1 MKRNN
6 EWNEVHHPQKN
17 GRQHM
22 SMTKF
27 RRLQQHLRCSGGVSL
42 LFVAML
48 SITQVQAQGALP
60 ADQQGQSVTKANYQ
74 LAAKFSPERQ
84 KRMVFSTRV
93 TPHWLEKADRFW
105 YQFETSQG
113 KKWYLVDAAAATKR
127 PLFDENKVI
136 AKVSEIVQEPFTA
149 QHFPIDSVEYLENE
163 NAIRFQVQSKQ
174 EISDEDSANVKKDSV
189 GKVHTDKKVAASKD
203 KKTHKK
209 VYYFR
214 YDISQN
220 ALTELKDYKRKKQT
234 QSWANISPDGQ
245 TVVFVKHYNLYWMD
259 RANFEKALVNDK
271 DSTIVEHPLTTDGE
285 LYYTYGRN
293 SSNIGTDNVQM
304 EKDKDKRS
312 RPYLLWSADSK
323 YFAMTREDDRKVGKL
338 WVVHNIKEP
347 RPTLETY
354 AYSMPGD
361 TALSIYHLLVF
372 DMSSKTQR
380 EIDAHAYKDQTLSIQ
395 GKPYKSSDRDKPYV
409 PLIWSG
415 DDTHFYVTRQSRDM
429 KKIDVVKV
437 DIVTGQAKSIIEERM
452 NTSQEAQNVGVING
466 GKELIEWSERSGWA
480 QFYLY
485 DGDGHL
491 KNQIT
496 PGGFHC
502 NSIEKIDEAGRVLY
516 FTANAR
522 EQGENPYYMHLY
534 RINFDGSGLQLLNKG
549 DYDHDISMSDSRKF
563 FVDNYSRV
571 NTVPNTV
578 LRNNQG
584 KKIMELD
591 SADLSQLFAA
601 GYKFPQIVQLK
612 AADGI
617 TDLYGV
623 LYKPFDFDSTRK
635 YPLVEYVYPGPQ
647 TEAVQTSFTRVAD
660 RTDRLAQ
667 IGVVVLT
674 VGNRGGSPLRSKWY
688 HNYGYGNL
696 RDYGLADKKA
706 AAEQMADRYSYIDI
720 NKVGIHGHSGG
731 GFMTAAAMFTYPDF
745 FKVGISSSGNHDN
758 RIYNNWWSEKH
769 HGITEKINDKGDTS
783 FVFKIA
789 TNPAIAAHLKGHLL
803 LTTGDVDDNVHP
815 ANTIRV
821 VNALIKA
828 NKRFDLVV
836 LPGQRHAY
844 GDMEEYFFWRLAD
857 YYSQWLIGDFSHA
870 AQVDMLEA
878 NQDKALS
885 DD

>member
-1 MKRNN
+1 MNRTIGLFLKTALGLYLCFGFSFNLQINRATAQQLSGG
-6 EWNEVHHPQKN
+6 HSTQPQ
-17 GRQHM
+17 
-22 SMTKF
+22 
-27 RRLQQHLRCSGGVSL
+27 LQQS
-42 LFVAML
+42 
-48 SITQVQAQGALP
+48 P
-60 ADQQGQSVTKANYQ
+60 AKANYA

-84 KRMVFSTRV
+84 RRMIFSTRV
-93 TPHWLEKADRFW
+93 SPHWLQKGDRFW

-113 KKWYLVDAAAATKR
+113 KKWYLVDAAQATKR
-127 PLFDENKVI
+127 PLFDEKKVI
-136 AKVSEIVQEPFTA
+136 AKVSEIVEEPFTA
-149 QHFPIDSVEYLENE
+149 QHFPIDSVEFLENE
-163 NAIRFQVQSKQ
+163 NAIRFQIKS
-174 EISDEDSANVKKDSV
+174 KKDVLDQDSSNI
-189 GKVHTDKKVAASKD
+189 KDSSKTRNKGNRD
-203 KKTHKK
+203 NTKDQKTHKK

-214 YDISQN
+214 YDIGQDQ
-220 ALTELKDYKRKKQT
+220 LTELKDYKRRKET
-234 QSWANISPDGQ
+234 LRWANISPDGK
-245 TVVFVKHYNLYWMD
+245 TIVFVKHYNLYWMD
-259 RANFEKALVNDK
+259 RENFEKALINDK
-271 DSTIVEHPLTTDGE
+271 DSTIVEHPITKDGE

-293 SSNIGTDNVQM
+293 ASNIGTDNVEM

-312 RPYLLWSADSK
+312 RPYLLWSPDSK
-323 YFAMTREDDRKVGKL
+323 YFAMTREDDRKVSKL

-372 DMSSKTQR
+372 DVNTKTQR
-380 EIDAHAYKDQTLSIQ
+380 EIDAHAYKDQTLGIQ
-395 GKPYKSSDRDKPYV
+395 GKPYQSADRDKPYV

-415 DDTHFYVTRQSRDM
+415 DATHFYVTRQSRDM
-429 KKIDVVKV
+429 KKIDVLKV
-437 DIVTGQAKSIIEERM
+437 DAVAGSATSIIQERM

-485 DGDGHL
+485 DGQGNL

-502 NSIEKIDEAGRVLY
+502 NSIEKIDEANRVLY
-516 FTANAR
+516 FTANAK
-522 EQGENPYYMHLY
+522 ETGENPYYMHLY
-534 RINFDGSGLQLLNKG
+534 RINFDGTGLQLLDKG
-549 DYDHDISMSDSRKF
+549 NFDHDISMSDSKKY

-571 NTVPNTV
+571 NTVPSAV
-578 LRNNQG
+578 LVNNQG
-584 KKIMELD
+584 KKVMELD

-601 GYKFPQIVQLK
+601 GYKFPEIVKVK

-623 LYKPFDFDSTRK
+623 MYKPFDFDSTKK

-647 TEAVQTSFTRVAD
+647 TEAMQTAFTRLSD

-667 IGVVVLT
+667 IGLIVLT

-706 AAEQMADRYSYIDI
+706 AAEQIADRFNYIDI

-745 FKVGISSSGNHDN
+745 FKVGVSSSGNHDN

-769 HGITEKINDKGDTS
+769 HGITEKINAKGDTS

-789 TNPAIAAHLKGHLL
+789 TNPEIASHLKGHLL

-857 YYSQWLIGDFSHA
+857 YYSQWLIGDFTHA
-870 AQVDMLEA
+870 AQVDMVQA

>member
-1 MKRNN
+1 MEGLTNYNLNLFIFTLMFMKLMKRTTGLL
-6 EWNEVHHPQKN
+6 V
-17 GRQHM
+17 
-22 SMTKF
+22 MTVLGF
-27 RRLQQHLRCSGGVSL
+27 LTVQGQN
-42 LFVAML
+42 L
-48 SITQVQAQGALP
+48 SATNQVQQ
-60 ADQQGQSVTKANYQ
+60 DKANYA

-84 KRMVFSTRV
+84 QKMIFSTSV
-93 TPHWLEKADRFW
+93 SPHWLERGDRFW
-105 YQFETSQG
+105 YQFSTSNG
-113 KKWYLVDAAAATKR
+113 KKWYLVDAAAGTKR
-127 PLFDENKVI
+127 QLFDETKVI
-136 AKVSEIVQEPFTA
+136 AKVSEIVQEPFTP
-149 QHFPIDSVEYLENE
+149 QHFPIDSVEFLENE
-163 NAIRFQVQSKQ
+163 NAIRFQIKS
-174 EISDEDSANVKKDSV
+174 KKDVVDKDTSSV
-189 GKVHTDKKVAASKD
+189 SKD
-203 KKTHKK
+203 STKSGGKHKGSKDSEKTHKK
-209 VYYFR
+209 VYYFK
-214 YDISQN
+214 YDISKDI
-220 ALTELKDYKRKKQT
+220 LTELKDYKRKKET
-234 QSWANISPDGQ
+234 QRWANISPDGK
-245 TVVFVKHYNLYWMD
+245 TVVFVKQYNLYWMD
-259 RANFEKALVNDK
+259 RANFEKALINEK
-271 DSTIVEHPLTTDGE
+271 DSTIVEHQMTKDGE

-293 SSNIGTDNVQM
+293 SSNIGTDNVEM

-312 RPYLLWSADSK
+312 RPYILWSEDSR
-323 YFAMTREDDRKVGKL
+323 YFAMTREDDRKVSKL

-354 AYSMPGD
+354 AYAMPGD
-361 TALSIYHLLVF
+361 TALSLYHLLVF
-372 DMSSKTQR
+372 DMNSKTQR

-395 GKPYKSSDRDKPYV
+395 GKPYQASDRDKPYV
-409 PLIWSG
+409 PLRWSG
-415 DDTHFYVTRQSRDM
+415 DATHFYVTRQSRDM
-429 KKIDVVKV
+429 KKIDVLKV
-437 DIVTGQAKSIIEERM
+437 DAVAGSVKTLIEERM

-485 DGDGHL
+485 DGDGQL

-502 NSIEKIDEAGRVLY
+502 NNIEKIDEKNRVLY

-522 EQGENPYYMHLY
+522 EVGENPYYTHFY
-534 RINFDGSGLQLLNKG
+534 RINFDGTGLQLLDKG
-549 DYDHDISMSDSRKF
+549 DFDHDISMSDSRRY

-571 NTVPNTV
+571 NSVPKAV
-578 LRNNQG
+578 LKNSEGRQV
-584 KKIMELD
+584 MELD

-601 GYKFPQIVQLK
+601 GYKFPELVKVK

-623 LYKPFDFDSTRK
+623 LYKPFDFDSTKK

-647 TEAVQTSFTRVAD
+647 TEAVQTSFTRLSD

-667 IGVVVLT
+667 IGLVVLT
-674 VGNRGGSPLRSKWY
+674 IGNRGGSPMRSKWY

-696 RDYGLADKKA
+696 RDYGLADKKT
-706 AAEQMADRYSYIDI
+706 AAEQIADRFKYIDI

-769 HGITEKINDKGDTS
+769 HGITEKVNSKGDTS

-789 TNPAIAAHLKGHLL
+789 TNPQIAANLKGHLL

-821 VNALIKA
+821 ANALIKA

-857 YYSQWLIGDFSHA
+857 YYSMWLIGDFSHA
-870 AQVDMLEA
+870 AQVDMMEA